1 MPIRLLNEGI
11 CGSDSLNE
19 LSWFEEVLFYRLI
32 VSCDDYG
39 RFDGRAAYIKNR
51 LFPLKDKLTARTVA
65 DALNKLASVG
75 MVRLYVADGKPFLYL
90 PNWDKFQNVRA
101 KKSKYPDP
109 PAETTQMQ
117 ADADTCMQMYANV
130 SVIQSNPIQSVSE
143 SNSYAE
149 DAPKAQRTQFI
160 PPTLDQ
166 VSAYCRERGNTI
178 DPQHF
183 IDHYSA
189 NGWKVG
195 RNPMKD
201 WKAAVRTWE
210 RNGYDRKQTGNKT
223 ADMLHES
230 YAMMSKWAEDHEDD
244 A

>member
-39 RFDGRAAYIKNR
+39 RFDGRAAFIRNR
-51 LFPLKDKLTARTVA
+51 LFPLKDKLTTKAVA

-75 MVRLYVADGKPFLYL
+75 MVRLYVADGKQFLYL
-90 PNWDKFQNVRA
+90 PNWDKFQNIRA

-109 PAETTQMQ
+109 PAEDSQLQ
-117 ADADTCMQMYANV
+117 ADENICMQMYTDV

-149 DAPKAQRTQFI
+149 DVPKAQRS
-160 PPTLDQ
+160 Q
-166 VSAYCRERGNTI
+166 VTAYCRERGNNV

-183 IDHYSA
+183 IDHYTC